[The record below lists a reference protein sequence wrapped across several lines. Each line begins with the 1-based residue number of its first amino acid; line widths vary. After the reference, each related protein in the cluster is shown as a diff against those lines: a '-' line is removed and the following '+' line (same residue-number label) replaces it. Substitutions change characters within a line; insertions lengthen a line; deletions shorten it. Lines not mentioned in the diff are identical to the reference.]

1 LFDTN
6 SLSSLLKRHDKHHKI
21 FTSRIKNFD
30 SFDESVKIY
39 ASILSIFE
47 MEYKT
52 SFRGSIADCFLLAL
66 AEKESAI
73 VISTDHH
80 EFDVIDNRGE
90 LAFYWLRG

>member
-1 LFDTN
+1 
-6 SLSSLLKRHDKHHKI
+6 
-21 FTSRIKNFD
+21 
-30 SFDESVKIY
+30 
-39 ASILSIFE
+39 